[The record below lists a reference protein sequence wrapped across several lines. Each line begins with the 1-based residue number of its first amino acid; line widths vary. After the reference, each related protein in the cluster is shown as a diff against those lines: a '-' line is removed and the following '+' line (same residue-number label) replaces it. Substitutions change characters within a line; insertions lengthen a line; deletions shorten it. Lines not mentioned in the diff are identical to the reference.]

1 MRISI
6 LLCVQR
12 KKNILMT
19 EMIVIYVLPVE
30 VAVFEKITKLWV
42 CSFSGQINK
51 QLETNQHSY
60 IASNIVVGMM
70 A

>member
-1 MRISI
+1 MDFYIARIPYPQEIKNQTWLKHSARLICFAMRISI

-30 VAVFEKITKLWV
+30 VAVFE
-42 CSFSGQINK
+42 
-51 QLETNQHSY
+51 
-60 IASNIVVGMM
+60 
-70 A
+70 